1 MNLFLPRTP
10 ARGLVACG
18 AIIKSNSVTGRGS
31 FLDFLVEGNSDHVF
45 CVNSEVETY

>member
-18 AIIKSNSVTGRGS
+18 EMIKSNSVTGRGS
-31 FLDFLVEGNSDHVF
+31 FLDFLVEGNSDPVY
-45 CVNSEVETY
+45 CVNSAAGTY